1 LVEVDVWVVKE
12 LTQLTEAPAVVVE
25 ADLVT
30 QVIQA
35 QNLQV
40 VVEQLQKIAPLVVM
54 VVVV

>member
-1 LVEVDVWVVKE
+1 MVKE
-12 LTQLTEAPAVVVE
+12 LNQLTEAPAVVVE
-25 ADLVT
+25 AEVVT

-40 VVEQLQKIAPLVVM
+40 VAEQVQKIAPLAVM

>member
-1 LVEVDVWVVKE
+1 VEVDVWVVKE
-12 LTQLTEAPAVVVE
+12 LTQLTEAPAVVVA